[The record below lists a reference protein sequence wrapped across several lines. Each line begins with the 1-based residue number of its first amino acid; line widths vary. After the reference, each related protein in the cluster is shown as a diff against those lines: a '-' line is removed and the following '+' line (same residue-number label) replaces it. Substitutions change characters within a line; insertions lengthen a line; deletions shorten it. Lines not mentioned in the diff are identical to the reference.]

1 MDIKRQSPGCLPP
14 VAHLLISHFTVCP
27 SSSCWI
33 LVVDSQF
40 AITCSGDPYR
50 PCAFASNKIRK
61 GFASNK
67 ERKQITSTPWTL
79 PRNTVNN
86 NLSLSLSLSI
96 SLSLSLSRARART
109 LSVSAPDHSRNRFY
123 GATLAGALPAAR
135 QVRPP
140 FSAGSS
146 TVWLLPETSLSN
158 VRGSSCIEA
167 PAAKA
172 GRNAGRKIN
181 FSRYKNLNLSHYNER
196 PSRGQVNNHE
206 PLPFILNVKLPLE
219 S

>member
-14 VAHLLISHFTVCP
+14 VAHLLIPHFTVCP

-96 SLSLSLSRARART
+96 SLSLSLSRARAHALCLCT
-109 LSVSAPDHSRNRFY
+109 LS
-123 GATLAGALPAAR
+123 LPQSLLRGDLGRGTAR
-135 QVRPP
+135 CQ
-140 FSAGSS
+140 AGSS
-146 TVWLLPETSLSN
+146 AVLCGLFHCLVAS
-158 VRGSSCIEA
+158 
-167 PAAKA
+167 
-172 GRNAGRKIN
+172 
-181 FSRYKNLNLSHYNER
+181 
-196 PSRGQVNNHE
+196 
-206 PLPFILNVKLPLE
+206 
-219 S
+219 

>member
-86 NLSLSLSLSI
+86 NLSLSLSLST
-96 SLSLSLSRARART
+96 SLS
-109 LSVSAPDHSRNRFY
+109 APYHSRNRFY